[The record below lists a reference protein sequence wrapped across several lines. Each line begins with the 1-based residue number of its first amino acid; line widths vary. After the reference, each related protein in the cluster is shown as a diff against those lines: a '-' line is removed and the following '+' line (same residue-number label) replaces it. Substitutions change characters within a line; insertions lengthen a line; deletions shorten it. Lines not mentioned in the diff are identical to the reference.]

1 MKIDDSSNDIP
12 LTFHDNIVDARIFSK
27 KLMNYIIIILFALFI
42 LFFILI
48 ITLHNSFFKVLNIID
63 FLCILFLLTYCL
75 VFAPIKGIFVFNLE
89 SKKIE
94 FSIEYYFRKKLIDT
108 FIIDDIEK
116 FQLIKNFDCLL
127 SYDLFIVNYEGK
139 KNKLFRGYASK
150 FENGYENLSVILME
164 KNLNEKLQKNSYNNF

>member
-27 KLMNYIIIILFALFI
+27 KLMNYIIIILLALFI

-48 ITLHNSFFKVLNIID
+48 ITLHNSFLKVLNVIN

-75 VFAPIKGIFVFNLE
+75 VFTPIKGIFVFNLE

-94 FSIEYYFRKKLIDT
+94 FSINYFFRKKLIDT